1 MTHTPNHNPNH
12 NSSNNSNNPDN
23 TIDFGFTQ
31 VPLEDKVKRVKG
43 VFDSVA
49 GNYDLMNDVM
59 SLGIHRLWKKH
70 TIDLSGIRPGNK
82 VLDLAGGTGD
92 LTKAFAKKVGQTGQ
106 VVLADINE
114 SMVRVGR
121 DRLINEGIVGNV
133 HFSISNA
140 EALNFP
146 DNTFD
151 LVTIAFGLRNV
162 TNKDQALSEICRV
175 LKPGG
180 QLMVL
185 EFSKVQQ
192 LMLAKAY
199 DFYSFNILPKMG
211 KLIADDE
218 ASYQYLAESI
228 RMHPDQE
235 TLKQMMLDA
244 GFDKAEYTNMT
255 NGIVALHRG
264 WKY

>member
-1 MTHTPNHNPNH
+1 MNDKK
-12 NSSNNSNNPDN
+12 S
-23 TIDFGFTQ
+23 TIDFGFSE
-31 VPLEDKVKRVKG
+31 VPVSDKVKRVKG

-49 GNYDLMNDVM
+49 GNYDIMNDVM
-59 SLGIHRLWKKH
+59 SMGIHRLWKRQ
-70 TIDLSGIRPGNK
+70 TIDLSGVRPGNK

-92 LTKAFAKKVGQTGQ
+92 LTKAFAKRVGKDGK

-121 DRLINEGIVGNV
+121 DRLIDEGIGGNV
-133 HFSISNA
+133 EYTITNA
-140 EALNFP
+140 EALAFP

-151 LVTIAFGLRNV
+151 IATIAFGLRNV
-162 TNKDQALSEICRV
+162 THKDVALAELCRV

-180 QLMVL
+180 QLLVL
-185 EFSKVQQ
+185 EFSKVTNPA
-192 LMLAKAY
+192 LSKLY

-211 KLIADDE
+211 KVIANDE

-235 TLKQMMLDA
+235 TLKKMMLDA
-244 GFDKAEYTNMT
+244 GFDKAEYLNFTQ
-255 NGIVALHRG
+255 GIVALHRG

>member
-1 MTHTPNHNPNH
+1 MSQNKP
-12 NSSNNSNNPDN
+12 
-23 TIDFGFTQ
+23 TIDFGFSD
-31 VPLEDKVKRVKG
+31 VPIEEKVKKVKG

-49 GNYDLMNDVM
+49 SNYDIMNDVM
-59 SLGIHRLWKKH
+59 SLGVHRIWKRH
-70 TIDLSGIRPGNK
+70 TIELSGIRPGHV

-92 LTKAFAKKVGQTGQ
+92 LTKAFAKRVGKTGR

-133 HFSISNA
+133 DYTIANA
-140 EALNFP
+140 EALAFP

-151 LVTIAFGLRNV
+151 LATIAFGLRNV
-162 TNKDQALSEICRV
+162 TNKDKALEELYRV

-180 QLMVL
+180 QLMIL
-185 EFSKVQQ
+185 EFSKVTQP
-192 LMLAKAY
+192 LFAKFY

-211 KLIADDE
+211 KLIANDE

-235 TLKQMMLDA
+235 TLKQMMLTA
-244 GFDKAEYTNMT
+244 GFDKAEYLNMSE
-255 NGIVALHRG
+255 GIVALHRG
-264 WKY
+264 WKF

>member
-1 MTHTPNHNPNH
+1 MTTEH
-12 NSSNNSNNPDN
+12 SQSKK
-23 TIDFGFTQ
+23 TIDFGFSE
-31 VPLEDKVKRVKG
+31 VPLEEKVKKVKG

-49 GNYDLMNDVM
+49 GNYDIMNDVM
-59 SLGIHRLWKKH
+59 SFGIHRLWKRH
-70 TIDLSGIRPGNK
+70 AIELSGIRPGNV

-92 LTKAFAKKVGQTGQ
+92 LTKAFAKRVGKTGR

-121 DRLINEGIVGNV
+121 DRLTNEGVIGNV
-133 HFSISNA
+133 NYTITNA
-140 EALNFP
+140 EALTYP

-151 LVTIAFGLRNV
+151 LVTISFGLRNV
-162 TNKDQALSEICRV
+162 TNKDKALAEIYRV

-185 EFSKVQQ
+185 EFSKVTQP
-192 LMLAKAY
+192 LLAKAY

-218 ASYQYLAESI
+218 DSYQYLAESI

-244 GFDKAEYTNMT
+244 GFDKAEYLNMSE
-255 NGIVALHRG
+255 GIVALHRG

>member
-1 MTHTPNHNPNH
+1 MTTEHSH
-12 NSSNNSNNPDN
+12 SKK
-23 TIDFGFTQ
+23 TIDFGFSE
-31 VPLEDKVKRVKG
+31 VPLEEKVKKVKG

-49 GNYDLMNDVM
+49 GNYDIMNDVM
-59 SLGIHRLWKKH
+59 SFGIHRLWKRH
-70 TIDLSGIRPGNK
+70 AIELSGIRPGNV

-92 LTKAFAKKVGQTGQ
+92 LTKAFAKRVGKTGR

-121 DRLINEGIVGNV
+121 DRLTNEGIIGNV
-133 HFSISNA
+133 DYTITNA
-140 EALNFP
+140 EALTYP

-151 LVTIAFGLRNV
+151 LVTISFGLRNV
-162 TNKDQALSEICRV
+162 TNKDKALEEIYRV

-185 EFSKVQQ
+185 EFSKVTQP
-192 LMLAKAY
+192 LLAKAY

-235 TLKQMMLDA
+235 TLKKMMLEA
-244 GFDKAEYTNMT
+244 GFDKAEYLNMSE
-255 NGIVALHRG
+255 GIVALHRG

>member
-1 MTHTPNHNPNH
+1 MSQNKP
-12 NSSNNSNNPDN
+12 
-23 TIDFGFTQ
+23 TIDFGFSD
-31 VPLEDKVKRVKG
+31 VPIEEKVKKVKG

-49 GNYDLMNDVM
+49 SNYDIMNDVM
-59 SLGIHRLWKKH
+59 SLGVHRIWKRH
-70 TIDLSGIRPGNK
+70 TIELSGIRPGHV

-92 LTKAFAKKVGQTGQ
+92 LTKAFAKRVGKTGR

-133 HFSISNA
+133 DYTIANA
-140 EALNFP
+140 EALAFP

-151 LVTIAFGLRNV
+151 LATIAFGLRNV
-162 TNKDQALSEICRV
+162 TNKDKALEELYRV

-180 QLMVL
+180 QLMIL
-185 EFSKVQQ
+185 EFSKVTQP
-192 LMLAKAY
+192 LFAKFY

-211 KLIADDE
+211 KLIANDE

-228 RMHPDQE
+228 RMHPDQD
-235 TLKQMMLDA
+235 TLKQMMLTA
-244 GFDKAEYTNMT
+244 GFDKAEYLNMSE
-255 NGIVALHRG
+255 GIVALHRG
-264 WKY
+264 WKF

>member
-1 MTHTPNHNPNH
+1 M
-12 NSSNNSNNPDN
+12 SPDQTAN
-23 TIDFGFTQ
+23 DPSKSTIDFGFTE
-31 VPLEDKVKRVKG
+31 VPLEEKVKKVKG

-49 GNYDLMNDVM
+49 AKYDVMNDVM
-59 SLGIHRLWKKH
+59 SFGIHRLWKRH
-70 TIDLSGIRPGNK
+70 AIELSGIRPGNK

-92 LTKAFAKKVGQTGQ
+92 LTKAFAKRVGKTGQ

-121 DRLINEGIVGNV
+121 DRLINEGVIGNV
-133 HFSISNA
+133 DYTITNA
-140 EALNFP
+140 EALTYP

-151 LVTIAFGLRNV
+151 LVTISFGLRNV
-162 TNKDQALSEICRV
+162 TNKDKALAEMARV

-185 EFSKVQQ
+185 EFSKVTQP
-192 LMLAKAY
+192 MLAKAY

-235 TLKQMMLDA
+235 TLKQMMLSA
-244 GFDKAEYTNMT
+244 GFDKADYINMSQ
-255 NGIVALHRG
+255 GIVALHRG

>member
-1 MTHTPNHNPNH
+1 MNQTNKT
-12 NSSNNSNNPDN
+12 
-23 TIDFGFTQ
+23 TIDFGFSE
-31 VPLEDKVKRVKG
+31 VPIEEKVAKVKG

-49 GNYDLMNDVM
+49 SNYDIMNDVM
-59 SLGIHRLWKKH
+59 SMGIHRLWKRH
-70 TIDLSGIRPGNK
+70 TIELSGIRPGNV

-92 LTKAFAKKVGQTGQ
+92 LTKAFAKRVGKSGR

-121 DRLINEGIVGNV
+121 DRLTDEGIIGNV
-133 HFSISNA
+133 DYTISNA
-140 EALNFP
+140 EALNFA
-146 DNTFD
+146 NNSFD

-162 TNKDQALSEICRV
+162 TNKDQALAEIYRV

-180 QLMVL
+180 QLMIL
-185 EFSKVQQ
+185 EFSKVTQP
-192 LMLAKAY
+192 LMAKAY

-211 KLIADDE
+211 KLIANDE
-218 ASYQYLAESI
+218 DSYQYLAESI
-228 RMHPDQE
+228 RMHPDQD
-235 TLKQMMLDA
+235 TLKAMMLTA
-244 GFDKAEYTNMT
+244 GFDKAEYINMS

>member
-1 MTHTPNHNPNH
+1 MNDKK
-12 NSSNNSNNPDN
+12 S
-23 TIDFGFTQ
+23 TIDFGFSE
-31 VPLEDKVKRVKG
+31 VPVSEKVKRVKG

-49 GNYDLMNDVM
+49 GNYDIMNDVM
-59 SLGIHRLWKKH
+59 SMGIHRLWKRQ
-70 TIDLSGIRPGNK
+70 TIDLSGVRPGNK

-92 LTKAFAKKVGQTGQ
+92 LTKAFAKRVGKDGK

-121 DRLINEGIVGNV
+121 DRLIDEGISGNV
-133 HFSISNA
+133 EYTITNA
-140 EALNFP
+140 EALAFP

-151 LVTIAFGLRNV
+151 IATIAFGLRNV
-162 TNKDQALSEICRV
+162 THKDVALAELCRV

-180 QLMVL
+180 QLLVL
-185 EFSKVQQ
+185 EFSKVTNPA
-192 LMLAKAY
+192 LSKLY

-211 KLIADDE
+211 KVIANDE
-218 ASYQYLAESI
+218 ESYQYLAESI

-244 GFDKAEYTNMT
+244 GFDKAEYLNFTQ
-255 NGIVALHRG
+255 GIVALHRG

>member
-1 MTHTPNHNPNH
+1 M
-12 NSSNNSNNPDN
+12 SSDQPHKN
-23 TIDFGFTQ
+23 TIDFGFSE
-31 VPLEDKVKRVKG
+31 VPLEEKVKKVKG

-49 GNYDLMNDVM
+49 GKYDVMNDVM
-59 SLGIHRLWKKH
+59 SLGIHRLWKRH
-70 TIDLSGIRPGNK
+70 AIELSGIRPGNK

-92 LTKAFAKKVGQTGQ
+92 LTKAFAKRVGKTGQ

-121 DRLINEGIVGNV
+121 DRLINEGVIGNV
-133 HFSISNA
+133 DYTITNA
-140 EALNFP
+140 EALTYP

-151 LVTIAFGLRNV
+151 LVTISFGLRNV
-162 TNKDQALSEICRV
+162 TNKDKALAEMARV

-185 EFSKVQQ
+185 EFSKVTQP
-192 LMLAKAY
+192 LLAKAY

-228 RMHPDQE
+228 RMHPDQD

-244 GFDKAEYTNMT
+244 GFDKAEYLNMSQ
-255 NGIVALHRG
+255 GIVALHRG

>member
-1 MTHTPNHNPNH
+1 M
-12 NSSNNSNNPDN
+12 SIEKN
-23 TIDFGFTQ
+23 TIDFGFTE
-31 VPLEDKVKRVKG
+31 VAIEDKVKKVKG

-49 GNYDLMNDVM
+49 SNYDIMNDVM
-59 SLGIHRLWKKH
+59 SLGIHRFWKRH
-70 TIDLSGIRPGNK
+70 TIELSGIRPGNV

-92 LTKAFAKKVGQTGQ
+92 LTKAFAKRVGKSGK

-121 DRLINEGIVGNV
+121 DRLIDEGIIGNV
-133 HFSISNA
+133 DYVISNA
-140 EALNFP
+140 EALNFA

-162 TNKDQALSEICRV
+162 TNKDQALAEICRV

-180 QLMVL
+180 QLMIL
-185 EFSKVQQ
+185 EFSKVTQP
-192 LMLAKAY
+192 LMAKAY
-199 DFYSFNILPKMG
+199 DFYSFNILPKLG
-211 KLIADDE
+211 KLIANDE
-218 ASYQYLAESI
+218 ESYQYLAESI

-235 TLKQMMLDA
+235 TLKEMMLTA
-244 GFDKAEYTNMT
+244 GFDKAEYINMS

>member
-1 MTHTPNHNPNH
+1 MSQNKK
-12 NSSNNSNNPDN
+12 
-23 TIDFGFTQ
+23 TIDFGFAE
-31 VPLEDKVKRVKG
+31 VPLEEKVKKVKG

-49 GNYDLMNDVM
+49 GNYDIMNDVM
-59 SLGIHRLWKKH
+59 SMGVHRLWKRH
-70 TIDLSGIRPGNK
+70 AIELSGIRPGNV

-92 LTKAFAKKVGQTGQ
+92 LTKAFAKRVGKTGH

-121 DRLINEGIVGNV
+121 DRLINEGIAGNV
-133 HFSISNA
+133 DYTITNA
-140 EALNFP
+140 EALAFP

-151 LVTIAFGLRNV
+151 LATIAFGLRNV
-162 TNKDQALSEICRV
+162 TNKDKALEELYRV

-185 EFSKVQQ
+185 EFSKVTQP
-192 LMLAKAY
+192 LFAKFY

-211 KLIADDE
+211 KMIANDE
-218 ASYQYLAESI
+218 ESYQYLAESI

-244 GFDKAEYTNMT
+244 GFDKAEYLNMSE
-255 NGIVALHRG
+255 GIVALHRA

>member
-1 MTHTPNHNPNH
+1 
-12 NSSNNSNNPDN
+12 
-23 TIDFGFTQ
+23 
-31 VPLEDKVKRVKG
+31 
-43 VFDSVA
+43 
-49 GNYDLMNDVM
+49 MNDVM

-70 TIDLSGIRPGNK
+70 TIELSGIRPGNV

-92 LTKAFAKKVGQTGQ
+92 LTKAFAKKVGKTGK

-121 DRLINEGIVGNV
+121 DRLINEGIIDQVEY
-133 HFSISNA
+133 IITNA
-140 EALNFP
+140 EALTFP

-151 LVTIAFGLRNV
+151 LITIAFGLRNV
-162 TNKDQALSEICRV
+162 TNKAQALSEMYRV

-185 EFSKVQQ
+185 EFSKVHQP
-192 LMLAKAY
+192 LLAKAY
-199 DFYSFNILPKMG
+199 DFYSFNLLPKMG
-211 KLIADDE
+211 KLIANDE

-244 GFDKAEYTNMT
+244 GFDKAQYTNM
-255 NGIVALHRG
+255 NEGIVALHQG

>member
-1 MTHTPNHNPNH
+1 M
-12 NSSNNSNNPDN
+12 SSTQQTSSDNN
-23 TIDFGFTQ
+23 TIDFGFTE
-31 VPLEDKVKRVKG
+31 VPLEEKVKKVKG

-49 GNYDLMNDVM
+49 ENYDLMNDVM
-59 SLGIHRLWKKH
+59 SFGIHRLWKKH
-70 TIDLSGIRPGNK
+70 TIELSGIRPGK
-82 VLDLAGGTGD
+82 TVLDLAGGTGD
-92 LTKAFAKKVGQTGQ
+92 LTKAFAQKVGKTGK

-121 DRLINEGIVGNV
+121 DRMIDHGLIGNV
-133 HFSISNA
+133 EYVITNA
-140 EALNFP
+140 EALSFP

-151 LVTIAFGLRNV
+151 MVTIAFGLRNV
-162 TNKDQALSEICRV
+162 TNKDKALEEMCRV

-185 EFSKVQQ
+185 EFSKVTQP
-192 LMLAKAY
+192 LMAKAY

-211 KLIADDE
+211 KYIAKDE
-218 ASYQYLAESI
+218 ESYQYLAESI
-228 RMHPDQE
+228 RMHPDQD

-244 GFDKAEYTNMT
+244 GFDKAEYLNMSE
-255 NGIVALHRG
+255 GIVALHRA

>member
-1 MTHTPNHNPNH
+1 MSAEHPKQ
-12 NSSNNSNNPDN
+12 
-23 TIDFGFTQ
+23 TIDFGFSE
-31 VPLEDKVKRVKG
+31 VPVEEKVKKVKG

-49 GNYDLMNDVM
+49 DKYDVMNDVM
-59 SLGIHRLWKKH
+59 SLGIHRLWKRR
-70 TIDLSGIRPGNK
+70 TIELAGIRPGMK

-92 LTKAFAKKVGQTGQ
+92 FSKAYAKRVGKTGQ

-114 SMVRVGR
+114 NMVRVGR
-121 DRLINEGIVGNV
+121 DRLTNAGVAGNIA
-133 HFSISNA
+133 FSISNA

-151 LVTIAFGLRNV
+151 VVTIAFGLRNV
-162 TNKDQALSEICRV
+162 THKDKALAEIARV

-180 QLMVL
+180 QALIL
-185 EFSKVQQ
+185 EFSKVTQP
-192 LMLAKAY
+192 LLAKFY
-199 DFYSFNILPKMG
+199 DFYSFNLLPKMG
-211 KLIADDE
+211 KIIADDE

-235 TLKQMMLDA
+235 TLKQMMLDN
-244 GFDKAEYTNMT
+244 GFDNAEYLNMSE
-255 NGIVALHRG
+255 GIVALHRG